1 MNGLSDKPV
10 TVEKPARTMSGFPIL
25 ALNIA
30 TCITVPF
37 ILVDGI
43 RMAEWGNVA
52 GAAIVVVAMYVI
64 WRGFLCI
71 QPNEACVLVAWGEYR
86 GTVRETG
93 FHWTNPMARKERL
106 SLRAE
111 SFSVD
116 RVRVHD
122 KHGAPVELAAV
133 VVWRIIETARAS
145 FDVNCVTDFV
155 RNQCESAVKHLAG
168 NGPESIDLTPR
179 GLRGSVGELQEKL
192 QGELQSRVTRAGVV
206 IDEVRLTQR
215 CENWSSNHIHSD
227 IEV

>member
-1 MNGLSDKPV
+1 
-10 TVEKPARTMSGFPIL
+10 
-25 ALNIA
+25 
-30 TCITVPF
+30 
-37 ILVDGI
+37 
-43 RMAEWGNVA
+43 
-52 GAAIVVVAMYVI
+52 
-64 WRGFLCI
+64 
-71 QPNEACVLVAWGEYR
+71 
-86 GTVRETG
+86 
-93 FHWTNPMARKERL
+93 
-106 SLRAE
+106 LRAE

-168 NGPESIDLTPR
+168 NGRESIDLTPR

-215 CENWSSNHIHSD
+215 CENWAANHIHSD